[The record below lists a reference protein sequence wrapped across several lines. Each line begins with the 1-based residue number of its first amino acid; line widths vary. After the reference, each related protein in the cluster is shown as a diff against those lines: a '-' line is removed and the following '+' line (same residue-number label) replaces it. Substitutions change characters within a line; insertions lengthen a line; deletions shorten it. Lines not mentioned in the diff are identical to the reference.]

1 MKFKILLGCLLV
13 FFLSCQKNNVINQYK
28 EFEEQKWHTD
38 SIVRFNYFIEDSL
51 SHHIIKLNIRHS
63 TDYEFQNLFLFVYDD
78 LNKDTIEVFLADKR
92 GKWIGKG
99 MGDVREVELTLYKA
113 KKYFSQGQ
121 KHFMIEQAM
130 RYGEKEEIMVL
141 SNIIAVGLHVYKKD
155 E

>member
-1 MKFKILLGCLLV
+1 MKFKILLGCLLA
-13 FFLSCQKNNVINQYK
+13 FFLSCQKNNVINKYK

-38 SIVRFNYFIEDSL
+38 SIVKFNYFIEDSL
-51 SHHIIKLNIRHS
+51 SYHIIKLNIRHS

-92 GKWIGKG
+92 GKWTGKG
-99 MGDVREVELTLYKA
+99 MGDVKEVEVTLDKT

-121 KHFMIEQAM
+121 KNFMIEQAM

-141 SNIIAVGLHVYKKD
+141 SNIIAVGLHIYKKD

>member
-1 MKFKILLGCLLV
+1 MKLKILLGFLLF
-13 FFLSCQKNNVINQYK
+13 FFLSCQKNNVINKYK
-28 EFEEQKWHTD
+28 EFEEKKWHTD
-38 SIVRFNYFIEDSL
+38 SIVTFNYFIEDSL
-51 SHHIIKLNIRHS
+51 SNHIIKLNIRHS

-92 GKWIGKG
+92 GRWIGKG
-99 MGDVREVELTLYKA
+99 MGDVREVEVILDKT

-130 RYGEKEEIMVL
+130 RHGEKEKIMVL
-141 SNIIAVGLHVYKKD
+141 SNIIAVGLHIYKND

>member
-1 MKFKILLGCLLV
+1 MKFKILLGCLLA
-13 FFLSCQKNNVINQYK
+13 FFLSCQKNNVINKYK

-38 SIVRFNYFIEDSL
+38 SIVKFNYFIEDSL
-51 SHHIIKLNIRHS
+51 SYHIIKLNIRHS

-92 GKWIGKG
+92 GKWTGKG
-99 MGDVREVELTLYKA
+99 MGDVREVEVTLDKT

-121 KHFMIEQAM
+121 KNFMIEQAM

-141 SNIIAVGLHVYKKD
+141 SNIIAVGLHIYKKD

>member
-1 MKFKILLGCLLV
+1 MKFKILLGCLLA
-13 FFLSCQKNNVINQYK
+13 FFLSCQKNNVINKYK

-38 SIVRFNYFIEDSL
+38 SIVKFNYFIEDSL
-51 SHHIIKLNIRHS
+51 SYHIIKLNIRHS

-92 GKWIGKG
+92 GKWTGKG
-99 MGDVREVELTLYKA
+99 MGDVREVEVTLDKT

-121 KHFMIEQAM
+121 KQFMIEQAM

-141 SNIIAVGLHVYKKD
+141 SNIIAVGLHIYKKD